1 MQTTD
6 SRPNLL
12 LRIAKKAAL
21 VEERLQLDV
30 KSYRTRTHQR
40 KLLSKDYSPNV
51 RKLIMFLT
59 PGFDNVNGGLISI
72 TSIYNETHKLRNSLD
87 AEVIMCTAPGE
98 PNLLR
103 FSKFDNQNYIYDMQQ
118 SLDYFRELDRLMVHI
133 PEYAVR
139 KFVMSLKE
147 KRLRQFQKISDVRFN
162 ILLQNI
168 AFVPSSGD
176 VDQLKKLGK
185 VTCTTAHE
193 GYSKEVEKSLG
204 INLRYLSWYV
214 SLQDYARQDY
224 STKSNLL
231 LVSSDPHP
239 RKQRILS
246 LIRSTF
252 PNLEIRVIEDTPYTE
267 YRKLVARTKWSLT
280 FGEGL
285 DGYFLETV
293 FAGGISFA
301 VYNTQFFTED
311 FKRLRTVYG
320 SWDALENSICNDM
333 KSLDTSPEYAEYNAQ
348 LYDVCNRHYNP
359 KIYQRGIEDFYAS
372 EWIR

>member
-1 MQTTD
+1 MQTLD
-6 SRPNLL
+6 RRPNLL

-21 VEERLQLDV
+21 VEEKLRLDV
-30 KSYRTRTHQR
+30 KSYRTRIHQR
-40 KLLSKDYSPNV
+40 KLLSTDYSPNV
-51 RKLIMFLT
+51 RRLVMFLT

-72 TSIYNETHKLRNSLD
+72 TSIYNETYKIKNSLD

-103 FSKFDNQNYIYDMQQ
+103 FSKFDNQNYIYDMRQ
-118 SLDYFRELDRLMVHI
+118 SLDYFRQLDRLMVHI
-133 PEYAVR
+133 PEYAVH
-139 KFVMSLKE
+139 KFVLSLKE
-147 KRLRQFQKISDVRFN
+147 KRLRQFQEISDVRFN

-168 AFVPSSGD
+168 AFVPSSRD
-176 VDQLKKLGK
+176 VDHLKKLGK

-193 GYSKEVEKSLG
+193 SYSKEVERSLG
-204 INLRYLSWYV
+204 ISLRYLSWYV

-231 LVSSDPHP
+231 LVSNDPHP
-239 RKQRILS
+239 RKERILS
-246 LIRSTF
+246 HIRSTF
-252 PNLEIRVIEDTPYTE
+252 PNLEVRVIEDTPYAE

-301 VYNTQFFTED
+301 VYNTEFFTED
-311 FKRLRTVYG
+311 FRGLRTVYG
-320 SWDALENSICNDM
+320 SWDALENGICNDM
-333 KSLDTSPEYAEYNAQ
+333 KSYDTSPEYTGYNTQ
-348 LYDVCNRHYNP
+348 LYEVCNRHYNP
-359 KIYQRGIEDFYAS
+359 KIYQKGIENFYAS
-372 EWIR
+372 EWTR